1 MKFFAILLCFYFNA
15 LTILPSVKAIKMQ
28 FAQKEQVSC
37 NKSNSDCEPTKGC
50 EKEKCLLSYSL
61 NSPTFLVFAST
72 YSFVN
77 NISFIPKKENS
88 LYHKNFISNYNVTIW
103 QPPES
108 LLCS

>member
-1 MKFFAILLCFYFNA
+1 MKFLAILLCFYFNA

-28 FAQKEQVSC
+28 FAKKELVSC

-50 EKEKCLLSYSL
+50 EKEKCLLNFNFSS
-61 NSPTFLVFAST
+61 SSFIVFAT
-72 YSFVN
+72 AYNFTN
-77 NISFIPKKENS
+77 NTIFIPKKENS

-108 LLCS
+108 FLLS

>member
-1 MKFFAILLCFYFNA
+1 MKYIAILLCFYFNA

-28 FAQKEQVSC
+28 LAQKEQVSC

-61 NSPTFLVFAST
+61 NSPTFLVFTTT
-72 YSFVN
+72 YSFTN
-77 NISFIPKKENS
+77 NTIFIPKKENI

-108 LLCS
+108 FLMS